1 MSAPAQTASERFAA
15 HALGVNA
22 RALDAETLS
31 ALGNFTRDTLAVG
44 VGGAAAP
51 YAQSARRAALGWTS
65 PGRARLWGGGG
76 AIGSA
81 QAAFINA
88 FQAHCQEFDC
98 VLEAAVL
105 HPMTVVAPVLFA
117 EADAQGLSGETFAA
131 ACVAGV
137 DVAGSLGI
145 AATTQIKFFR
155 PATCGLFGAVAA
167 LCRARSLSQAQT
179 VDAFGYALA
188 FASGTMQAHVEG
200 TPALAVQVAH
210 AAQSA
215 FQAVDLAQA
224 GLPGPKG
231 AIDGPFGYLTLFET
245 GFDLER
251 AWPSLQPGAR
261 LRAVSWKPHPTGR
274 AAHGGIEMAL
284 ALHAEGVQPET
295 VRSLHFAVTPLIHHL
310 VGRPI
315 VAPLEVNYARLCLP
329 YCAAAALRFGAVSL
343 SHFTPALLN
352 DPETHALA
360 KRVTVAVEANPDA
373 AAFTPQSLTVDLV
386 DGAQRSLRIDALLGT
401 PARPLSSAQQAGKLR
416 DCVAFGFG
424 APREDVALALEHL
437 TADILALSD
446 VGQVSRA
453 AAGEAP

>member
-1 MSAPAQTASERFAA
+1 MSGPAQTASERFAA
-15 HALGVNA
+15 HALSLNA

-31 ALGNFTRDTLAVG
+31 ALGNFTRDTLGVG
-44 VGGAAAP
+44 IGGAAAP
-51 YAQSARRAALGWTS
+51 YAKIARRAAMGWS
-65 PGRARLWGGGG
+65 APGRARLWGGGG
-76 AIGSA
+76 GVSAA
-81 QAAFINA
+81 QAAFVNA

-117 EADAQGLSGETFAA
+117 EADAHGLSGDTFAA
-131 ACVAGV
+131 ACAAGV

-200 TPALAVQVAH
+200 TPALAAQVAH

-231 AIDGPFGYLTLFET
+231 AIDGPFGYLTLFES
-245 GFDLER
+245 GFDLDR
-251 AWPSLQPGAR
+251 VWSSLQPGAR

-284 ALHAEGVQPET
+284 ALHAEGVRPDDI
-295 VRSLHFAVTPLIHHL
+295 RSLRFAVTPLIHHL

-343 SHFTPALLN
+343 SHFTPAFLN

-360 KRVTVAVEANPDA
+360 QRIMVAVEDNPDA
-373 AAFTPQSLTVDLV
+373 AAFTPQSLTADLV
-386 DGAQRSLRIDALLGT
+386 GGAQRAFRIESLLGT
-401 PARPLSSAQQAGKLR
+401 PARPLSPAQQAQKLR
-416 DCVAFGFG
+416 DCVTFGFG
-424 APREDVALALEHL
+424 APREDIALALEDL
-437 TADILALSD
+437 TSNIPALSD
-446 VGQVSRA
+446 VGQLSRA